1 MKQADAI
8 LSAET
13 KFISLLEEFFRKT
26 WGSTPLYS
34 HDIDHH
40 RRVWKYCK
48 ELIVIT
54 EAEETSADKLII
66 ASYLHDIGMST
77 DPGFRHGS
85 LSSELCRSFLSE
97 NDLDAVRFR
106 DLLEA
111 IEFHDEKEYKHKLS
125 ESNPVLRILS
135 ASDDLDAFG
144 YTGIYRYL
152 EIYLTR
158 GISRQEIGFRIRE
171 NASGRFGQFVSQFG
185 HFPDMIEKHRK
196 RYLILDDFMA
206 EYNSNIHNRS
216 TVQLIPPWKPM
227 IVDIINDM
235 IIEKK
240 SPYEIRTICDRYPHS
255 RHITEFADNLV
266 SELNVTS
273 WKQ

>member
-13 KFISLLEEFFRKT
+13 KFKSRLEEFFRKT

-48 ELIVIT
+48 ELLVIT
-54 EAEETSADKLII
+54 EPEETSADKLII
-66 ASYLHDIGMST
+66 ASFLHDIGMSI

-97 NDLDAVRFR
+97 NDLDAVGFR

-111 IEFHDEKEYKHKLS
+111 IEFHDEKEYRHKLS
-125 ESNPVLRILS
+125 ESNPILRILS

-152 EIYLTR
+152 EIYLKR
-158 GISRQEIGFRIRE
+158 GISRPEIGFMIRE
-171 NASGRFGQFVSQFG
+171 NASGRFGQFLSQFG
-185 HFPDMIEKHRK
+185 NFPDLVEKHRK

-206 EYNSNIHNRS
+206 GYNRNIHNHS
-216 TVQLIPPWKPM
+216 AVQINSPWQTI
-227 IVDIINDM
+227 IVEIVSEM
-235 IIEKK
+235 MIEKK
-240 SPYEIRTICDRYPHS
+240 SPYEIKTLCKRYAHS
-255 RHITEFADNLV
+255 RLTTEFADNLV
-266 SELNVTS
+266 SELNETS